1 MFCNASA
8 YAGVA
13 ALPEYGST
21 TLTNAKPTAAVKANP
36 QIAARDL
43 M

>member
-1 MFCNASA
+1 MFCRESA

-21 TLTNAKPTAAVKANP
+21 TLTRAKPTAAVKANP
-36 QIAARDL
+36 QMAARDR